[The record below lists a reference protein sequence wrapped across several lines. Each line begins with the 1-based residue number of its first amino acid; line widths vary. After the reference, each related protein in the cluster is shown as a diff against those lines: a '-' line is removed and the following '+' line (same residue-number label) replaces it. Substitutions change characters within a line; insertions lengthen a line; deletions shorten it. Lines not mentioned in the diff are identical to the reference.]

1 MARFS
6 IHYGSQMFFEKFYFL
21 FGMVGTIGHPCWYN
35 KAINKRG
42 TQNPEIKNL
51 GWQPTA
57 ERNFYYD

>member
-1 MARFS
+1 
-6 IHYGSQMFFEKFYFL
+6 MFFEKFYFL